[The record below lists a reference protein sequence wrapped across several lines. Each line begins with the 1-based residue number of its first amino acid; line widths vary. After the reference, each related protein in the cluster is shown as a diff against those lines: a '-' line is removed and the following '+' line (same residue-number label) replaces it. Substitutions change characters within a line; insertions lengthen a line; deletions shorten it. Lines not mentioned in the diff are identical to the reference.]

1 MTWSRTRPS
10 TRLVIVAMPITPAD
24 RASRR
29 AGGRALCAVETLPAS
44 GSGPGAGVLM
54 GWRQGYYSDQC
65 AEDLRPEDAG
75 RDRPSSSAAARLDRA
90 GLQYQDHTYKKRG
103 VVPVARRPQMEDGK
117 RRGPLFPGLDGRSR
131 RKNFQTLVRPAFP
144 APPRFR

>member
-1 MTWSRTRPS
+1 
-10 TRLVIVAMPITPAD
+10 MPITPAD

-65 AEDLRPEDAG
+65 VEDPRPEDAG
-75 RDRPSSSAAARLDRA
+75 RDRRVQVRPLVSTGLGFSTRTTGTKKGGRPGGPATPDGGWKEAGASFTGIRRSSAQKVLRD
-90 GLQYQDHTYKKRG
+90 
-103 VVPVARRPQMEDGK
+103 
-117 RRGPLFPGLDGRSR
+117 
-131 RKNFQTLVRPAFP
+131 LVSSASAEP
-144 APPRFR
+144 